1 MDLTVLYRG
10 PLASCD
16 YDCPYCPFA
25 KRRDSREQLR
35 ADRTAL
41 ERFAGWAAER
51 QGEDRL
57 SLLFTPWGEAL
68 VRSWYR
74 RTLAALSRLP
84 HIDRVAVQTNLSCRT
99 DWLDDADPGTLALWC
114 TYHPGQT
121 PYDRFLGKC
130 RDLVGRGIR
139 FSVGIV
145 GFEEHLEAARRLRA
159 DLPDHVYLWVNA
171 AEGHTY
177 TDEEAARWTALDPL
191 FPYSRHPHRSA
202 GLPCRT
208 GESVVSVD
216 GDGTVRRCHFVRSG
230 LGNLYDGSYRAALGP
245 RACPLAVC
253 DCHIGYVHLESLP
266 LYDVFAGGVLER
278 IPAGYPGPVPG
289 GGSAPDRTGGG
300 AADADP
306 ARDTRPAP
314 AQGPGSAPD
323 PGPLTDSDAPSG
335 PGSAPE
341 DSGPRPRPGSRPG
354 DQSGSRSGR
363 FGST

>member
-25 KRRDSREQLR
+25 KRRDSTAQLR
-35 ADRTAL
+35 ADRAAL
-41 ERFAGWAAER
+41 ERFARWATDS
-51 QGEDRL
+51 EDDL
-57 SLLFTPWGEAL
+57 SLLFTPWGEGL

-74 RTLAALSRLP
+74 RTLTELSRLP
-84 HIDRVAVQTNLSCRT
+84 HVRRVAIQTNLSCRT
-99 DWLDDADPGTLALWC
+99 GWLAEADLDTLALWC

-130 RDLVGRGIR
+130 RELADRGVR
-139 FSVGIV
+139 FSVGVV
-145 GFEEHLEAARRLRA
+145 GLPGHLAVARQLRE
-159 DLPDHVYLWVNA
+159 DLPPHVYLWINA

-177 TDEEAARWTALDPL
+177 GDAEADDWTALDPL

-208 GESVVSVD
+208 GESVISVD
-216 GDGTVRRCHFVRSG
+216 GAGTVRRCHFVRDE
-230 LGNLYDGSYRAALGP
+230 LGNLYDGSYRAALRP

-278 IPAGYPGPVPG
+278 VPSALPGPGTP
-289 GGSAPDRTGGG
+289 R
-300 AADADP
+300 
-306 ARDTRPAP
+306 
-314 AQGPGSAPD
+314 
-323 PGPLTDSDAPSG
+323 PLTLTA
-335 PGSAPE
+335 
-341 DSGPRPRPGSRPG
+341 RPK
-354 DQSGSRSGR
+354 
-363 FGST
+363 